1 MQEMGGL
8 SAGLQMT
15 PGGSRALFDPPG
27 GSRASSGE
35 LLGSSSRGLYCEA
48 SGSSRRLEGASGSSR
63 ALLLTPLR
71 ESRLGT
77 IQTPTVL
84 FSFSVFDAC
93 AFIYSNFLIK
103 HFEIA
108 LIVMME
114 WKEP

>member
-27 GSRASSGE
+27 GSRAMFGTPASSGE
-35 LLGSSSRGLYCEA
+35 LLGSSSRGLFCEA

-71 ESRLGT
+71 ESRLGI
-77 IQTPTVL
+77 IQTPTGRFVL
-84 FSFSVFDAC
+84 FPFSDSVFDAC
-93 AFIYSNFLIK
+93 EVCISLF
-103 HFEIA
+103 
-108 LIVMME
+108 
-114 WKEP
+114 

>member
-27 GSRASSGE
+27 GSRAIFGTPASSGE
-35 LLGSSSRGLYCEA
+35 VLGSSSRGLYCEA

-93 AFIYSNFLIK
+93 EVCISLFLVR
-103 HFEIA
+103 FDRG
-108 LIVMME
+108 
-114 WKEP
+114 